1 MGRAAL
7 LHAPTYE
14 EIEADRSALRQA
26 TAIVLGVAAAAA
38 LGTWLRTVL
47 GHPLPARQLALQL
60 VIVALEPLV
69 VWLGSSAFAYMVGA
83 TFLRGPETETD
94 YPEVLRTVGF
104 AFAPG
109 LLLVVLGLV
118 APPNLHRGIHLFVRL
133 WIAACT
139 IVAVRQACDFNT
151 LRALGTFGAAS
162 FLLWILL
169 WGIAVAPELI
179 PGIALLLGAS

>member
-26 TAIVLGVAAAAA
+26 AAIVLGVAAAAA
-38 LGTWLRTVL
+38 LGVWLRTQL
-47 GHPLPARQLALQL
+47 GHPLPARQLAVQL
-60 VIVALEPLV
+60 AIVALEPIV

-83 TFLRGPETETD
+83 TFLRGPKTETN
-94 YPEVLRTVGF
+94 YAEVLRTVGF
-104 AFAPG
+104 AFTPG
-109 LLLVVLGLV
+109 LLFVLGCL
-118 APPNLHRGIHLFVRL
+118 PPSQLGRAILIGARL
-133 WIAACT
+133 WVLACS

-151 LRALGTFGAAS
+151 LRALGTFGVAS

-179 PGIALLLGAS
+179 PGIAFVLGDS